1 MGIFH
6 GILIPL
12 TISVVVYCASI
23 VHRSPQRM
31 PVGTY
36 DIPWVAYDTIVRILG
51 YLIPGQEDAWDIIP

>member
-1 MGIFH
+1 
-6 GILIPL
+6 
-12 TISVVVYCASI
+12 
-23 VHRSPQRM
+23 M